1 VNDTSKFNVKS
12 DDEAEISLA
21 DIVEFIQESW
31 KQLIL
36 AGVVGAVLG
45 FGGWFFLGSYK
56 AKLIVAG
63 LTLPWHHLSL
73 KRLAIHDGQVNE
85 GWSK

>member
-1 VNDTSKFNVKS
+1 VNDISNFNVKS

-21 DIVEFIQESW
+21 DIVAFIQESW

-45 FGGWFFLGSYK
+45 FGGVVFSG
-56 AKLIVAG
+56 
-63 LTLPWHHLSL
+63 
-73 KRLAIHDGQVNE
+73 
-85 GWSK
+85 

>member
-1 VNDTSKFNVKS
+1 MTENNNLNELRANS
-12 DDEAEISLA
+12 DGEISLA

-31 KQLIL
+31 KQLML
-36 AGVVGAVLG
+36 AGVVGALLG

-63 LTLPWHHLSL
+63 LILP
-73 KRLAIHDGQVNE
+73 
-85 GWSK
+85 

>member
-1 VNDTSKFNVKS
+1 VNDTSNFNVKS

-31 KQLIL
+31 KQLIM

-45 FGGWFFLGSYK
+45 GVVFSG
-56 AKLIVAG
+56 
-63 LTLPWHHLSL
+63 
-73 KRLAIHDGQVNE
+73 
-85 GWSK
+85 